1 MTLRPFAS
9 AIRALAIPAMIALGS
24 SSALAAASF
33 TDAGSAVQDMD
44 TSYTFSFANGAD
56 SLFKLNFNL
65 IGYLSVDGDHIYDG
79 MDVTD
84 TFSIVLN
91 GTKVYEAYFDMGG
104 GGTTYEVVDLLG
116 LNFTTTSAGAWEGG
130 LTQFSASPVAFAT
143 NAVNTLTFGYA
154 NRGTKQYYW
163 DEQWQ
168 VSKISVTAVPEP
180 ETYAML
186 LAGLGMMGAMVR
198 RRKQK

>member
-56 SLFKLNFNL
+56 SLFKMNFDL
-65 IGYLSVDGDHIYDG
+65 IGYLSVDGDHVFDG
-79 MDVTD
+79 MDVSD

-104 GGTTYEVVDLLG
+104 GGTTYETLDLLG
-116 LNFTTTSAGAWEGG
+116 LNFTSTSYGAWSGG
-130 LTQFSASPVAFAT
+130 LTQFSGPSVSLLT
-143 NAVNTLTFGYA
+143 NAVNTMTFNYA
-154 NRGTKQYYW
+154 NRSQDQDRF

-168 VSKISVTAVPEP
+168 VAKISVIAVPEP